1 MFINSLPNDLIIL
14 IYSFDRTYRE
24 IFDDILKDVK
34 RITMIYNYYRSKGY
48 EISFK
53 KK

>member
-1 MFINSLPNDLIIL
+1 MLIYSLPKELVIL

-24 IFDDILKDVK
+24 MFNKILKDVK
-34 RITMIYNYYRSKGY
+34 RITMIYNFYRNKGY

-53 KK
+53 RK